1 MAYDRKDLRKR
12 LAAGEWLK
20 TGAVT
25 VLLGVSRKTVHNMCE
40 DGRIRTMPYMG
51 GVQRVC
57 DPEDVWKLLP
67 PPPKPPEPSPGC
79 VAGDDSDGT

>member
-1 MAYDRKDLRKR
+1 VAYDREDLMRR

-40 DGRIRTMPYMG
+40 DGRIRTVPHLG

-57 DPEDVWKLLP
+57 DPEDVRKLMP
-67 PPPKPPEPSPGC
+67 PLPKPSESPPQG
-79 VAGDDSDGT
+79 